1 MKNIKVIKNYN
12 KKKTLKTLIV
22 EYSKNN
28 IL

>member
-1 MKNIKVIKNYN
+1 MKKIKVIKNYN

>member
-12 KKKTLKTLIV
+12 KKKTLKTLIA